1 MLTSKTDIHGS
12 ILTKIINSFLRH
24 GCFPDDLK
32 AAEVSPIFLKNDDL
46 EKENYRPASVLP
58 HMSKVFERIMY
69 TQIESFTEDKLSKLL
84 TGFKKKSEHPTLFNQ
99 YASKMEKYP

>member
-1 MLTSKTDIHGS
+1 MRLDGTKSTSVGDIPAGMLTSKADIHGS

-58 HMSKVFERIMY
+58 HM
-69 TQIESFTEDKLSKLL
+69 
-84 TGFKKKSEHPTLFNQ
+84 
-99 YASKMEKYP
+99 